1 MERLLTKGNRMSSL
15 DLTMVSPLAA
25 YLDEITSASKLAP
38 RPATLDGKVLGL
50 LPNWRPSAVH
60 ILKSLGELLQE
71 RYQLKAIETAQPMRE
86 LPLRAG
92 KLLDPMKEQ
101 LDSMVGRVD
110 VVLVAS
116 GD

>member
-1 MERLLTKGNRMSSL
+1 MSSL
-15 DLTMVSPLAA
+15 GLTMVSPLAT
-25 YLDEITSASKLAP
+25 YLDDISNASRLAP

-71 RYQLKAIETAQPMRE
+71 RYKLKAVEMAQPMRE

-101 LDSMVGRVD
+101 LDSMIGRVD
-110 VVLVAS
+110 IALVAS

>member
-1 MERLLTKGNRMSSL
+1 MRLFSKGNRMPPVNV
-15 DLTMVSPLAA
+15 TMLSPLAT
-25 YLDEITSASKLAP
+25 YLDEVSSSSKLAP
-38 RPATLDGKVLGL
+38 RPASLDGKVLGL

-71 RYQLKAIETAQPMRE
+71 RYKLKEVIMAQPVRE

-92 KLLDPMKEQ
+92 KLLDTMKEQ
-101 LDSMVGRVD
+101 LDSMVGKVD

>member
-1 MERLLTKGNRMSSL
+1 MPSL
-15 DLTMVSPLAA
+15 ALTMVSPLAT
-25 YLDEITSASKLAP
+25 YLDTISSASKLAP
-38 RPATLDGKVLGL
+38 RPATLDGMVLGL

-71 RYQLKAIETAQPMRE
+71 RYKLKAVVMEQPVRE

-92 KLLDPMKEQ
+92 KLLDTMKEQ
-101 LDSMVGRVD
+101 LDSMVGRID
-110 VVLVAS
+110 VALVAS